1 MKHINP
7 AMKHINPGKHA
18 NPGKILLSIS
28 GWDPS
33 VWMTSFAEQAKD
45 RETVLPDDNFNREDV
60 HYAAV
65 WKQQSGSLQDLPN
78 LKLIFSLG
86 AGVDHVFH
94 DPFIPDVPIV
104 RIISP
109 DLTTRMTEYVVWQV
123 LDYHRLGARYRQQ
136 QQEKIWH
143 EDRRQPA
150 AHEVTIGILG
160 LGILGSDA
168 AEKLLNLGFNVT
180 GWSRR
185 ARQLKGVTTYHGTDG
200 FKDFLK
206 TADIFV
212 SLLPLTPETKG
223 ILSMSMFAQMKEEG
237 PLGAPILIN
246 AGRGGSQNEADILAA
261 LDRGM
266 LSGVTLDV
274 FQQEPLPADNPLWT
288 HPKVTITPHAAAAS
302 SASAL
307 VPQIIKQIEAFE
319 RGETLQNLVD
329 RSNQY

>member
-1 MKHINP
+1 MSVQDVKS
-7 AMKHINPGKHA
+7 
-18 NPGKILLSIS
+18 GKILLSITS
-28 GWDPS
+28 WDPAI
-33 VWMTSFAEQAKD
+33 WKESFAGKAKD
-45 RETVLPDDNFNREDV
+45 RSIVLPDDDFNREDV

-65 WKQQSGSLQDLPN
+65 WKQKPGSLKDLPN
-78 LKLIFSLG
+78 LKLIISLG

-109 DLTTRMTEYVVWQV
+109 DLTMRMTEYVVWQV
-123 LDYHRLGARYRQQ
+123 LDHHRLGGRYRQQ
-136 QQEKIWH
+136 QSEKIWH

-150 AHEVTIGILG
+150 ANEVTVGILG
-160 LGILGSDA
+160 LGVLGSDA
-168 AEKLLNLGFNVT
+168 AEKLMNIGFNVT

-185 ARQLKGVTTYHGTDG
+185 ERQLDGVTTYHGAEG
-200 FKDFLK
+200 FKEFLK

-212 SLLPLTPETKG
+212 SLLPLTPDTKG
-223 ILSMSMFAQMKEEG
+223 LLSMSMFAQMKEEG

-266 LSGVTLDV
+266 LSAVTLDV
-274 FQQEPLPADNPLWT
+274 FQQEPLPADNPLWS

-302 SASAL
+302 SANAL
-307 VPQIIKQIEAFE
+307 VPAIIEQIEAFE
-319 RGETLQNLVD
+319 RGEALQNIVD
-329 RSNQY
+329 RNNQY

>member
-1 MKHINP
+1 MSKQDE
-7 AMKHINPGKHA
+7 KL
-18 NPGKILLSIS
+18 GKILLSITS
-28 GWDPS
+28 WDPAL
-33 VWMTSFAEQAKD
+33 WKTSFAEKAPD
-45 RETVLPDDNFNREDV
+45 RITVLPADNFNRENI

-65 WKQQSGSLQDLPN
+65 WKQQPGSLKDLPN
-78 LKLIFSLG
+78 LKLIISLG

-109 DLTTRMTEYVVWQV
+109 DLTMRMTEYVLWQV
-123 LDYHRLGARYRQQ
+123 LDHHRLGGRYRQQ

-150 AHEVTIGILG
+150 ANEVTVGILG
-160 LGILGSDA
+160 LGVLGSDA
-168 AEKLLNLGFNVT
+168 AEKLMNIGFNVT

-185 ARQLKGVTTYHGTDG
+185 ERHLEGVTTYHGADG

-212 SLLPLTPETKG
+212 SLLPMTPETKG
-223 ILSMSMFAQMKEEG
+223 ILSMSMFAQMKQEG

-246 AGRGGSQNEADILAA
+246 AGRGGSQNEADIIAA
-261 LDRGM
+261 LDRGI
-266 LSGVTLDV
+266 LSAVTLDV
-274 FQQEPLPADNPLWT
+274 FQQEPLPTDSALWT

-302 SASAL
+302 SAQAL
-307 VPQIIKQIEAFE
+307 VPAIIEQIEAFE
-319 RGETLQNLVD
+319 RGEKLQNLVD
-329 RSNQY
+329 RNSQY

>member
-1 MKHINP
+1 MSEKS
-7 AMKHINPGKHA
+7 AQS
-18 NPGKILLSIS
+18 GKILLATT
-28 GWDPS
+28 GWDPAI
-33 VWMTSFAEQAKD
+33 WIRTFAEKAKG
-45 RETVLPDDNFNREDV
+45 RETILPGDDFKREDV
-60 HYAAV
+60 QYAAV
-65 WKQQSGSLQDLPN
+65 WKQQPGSLQDLPN

-109 DLTTRMTEYVVWQV
+109 DLTMRMTEYVVWQV
-123 LDYHRLGARYRQQ
+123 LDHHRLGARYRQQ

-150 AHEVTIGILG
+150 ANEVTVGILG
-160 LGILGSDA
+160 LGVLGQDA
-168 AEKLLNLGFNVT
+168 ADKLMHLGFNVT

-185 ARQLKGVTTYHGTDG
+185 ERKLDGVTTYHGADG
-200 FKDFLK
+200 FKEFLK
-206 TADIFV
+206 TPDIFV
-212 SLLPLTPETKG
+212 ALLPLTPDTKG
-223 ILSMSMFAQMKEEG
+223 LLSMSMFAQMKQEG

-261 LDRGM
+261 LDRGI
-266 LSGVTLDV
+266 LSAVTLDV
-274 FQQEPLPADNPLWT
+274 FQQEPLPADSPLWS

-319 RGETLQNLVD
+319 RGEALENVVD
-329 RSNQY
+329 RQTQY

>member
-1 MKHINP
+1 MSEK
-7 AMKHINPGKHA
+7 AAKS
-18 NPGKILLSIS
+18 GKILLATS
-28 GWDPS
+28 GWDPAI
-33 VWMTSFAEQAKD
+33 WIENFADKAKG
-45 RETVLPDDNFNREDV
+45 RETVLPDGDFNREDV

-65 WKQQSGSLQDLPN
+65 WKQQPGSLKDLPN
-78 LKLIFSLG
+78 LKLIISLG

-109 DLTTRMTEYVVWQV
+109 DLTMRMTEYVVWQV
-123 LDYHRLGARYRQQ
+123 LDHHRLGRRYRQQ
-136 QQEKIWH
+136 QSEKIWH

-150 AHEVTIGILG
+150 ANEVTVGILG
-160 LGILGSDA
+160 LGVLGSDA
-168 AEKLLNLGFNVT
+168 AEKLMNIGFNVT

-185 ARQLKGVTTYHGTDG
+185 ERQLDGVTTYHGADG
-200 FKDFLK
+200 FKAFLK

-212 SLLPLTPETKG
+212 SLLPLTPDTKG
-223 ILSMSMFAQMKEEG
+223 LLSMSMFAQMKEEG
-237 PLGAPILIN
+237 PLGAPVLIN

-261 LDRGM
+261 LDRGI
-266 LSGVTLDV
+266 LSAVTLDV
-274 FQQEPLPADNPLWT
+274 FQQEPLPTDSPLWT

-307 VPQIIKQIEAFE
+307 VPAIIQQIEAFE
-319 RGETLQNLVD
+319 RGEVLQNLVD